1 MIVLVMFL
9 FLAIVNSYI
18 KLIVTSE
25 NPRVRKLFKKQAI
38 RFLKKKIE
46 RVESM
51 PPPIFMEIYFNRKHY
66 ENFYVDKG
74 FNQTIEYLFETTL
87 KQVEEVEKVK
97 EYPDVSIYKIEIKD
111 E

>member
-38 RFLKKKIE
+38 RFLKRKIK
-46 RVESM
+46 RVESI

-87 KQVEEVEKVK
+87 KQLEEAK